1 MLSVNR
7 IFLPL
12 VMICIDNSVLQP
24 TLPHCRWTPGVCA
37 MLLVRVLMVPKERTA
52 SRCTERRHNERQQ
65 QKGTT
70 EVIRKDDDVIKLR

>member
-1 MLSVNR
+1 
-7 IFLPL
+7 
-12 VMICIDNSVLQP
+12 
-24 TLPHCRWTPGVCA
+24 